1 MQTGVAIQTIIPMLL
16 LTGAGVLA
24 RRFEILRAGDD
35 RVLNAYL
42 YYFALPALFIADLSE
57 TSFDGPHLAF
67 ILANMLPALLALC
80 VFGILYFLLRFSK
93 GVLVLLIVSTVFGN
107 LNYFGIP
114 FVIFAFSS
122 QETENIAS
130 LTAAAAS
137 AAGVGLTIAALEL
150 YRLNTD
156 TIQTGARKILSNLLR
171 NPLILSV
178 VGGIILSVMG
188 VRIPQPL
195 SRPLHMMGV
204 TTAPVALFM
213 LGAFLY
219 GRRYKNIA
227 SASAL
232 AVLRMLFMPLIALL
246 LARAF
251 NVSGLELTIMV
262 LMHSMPVAVSLIVL
276 SERYDFYQETIASLV
291 LISSVS
297 AAFYL
302 HIGYLLLQLN

>member
-1 MQTGVAIQTIIPMLL
+1 MQTRVAVLTIIPMIL

-57 TSFDGPHLAF
+57 TSFDGPHLTV
-67 ILANMLPALLALC
+67 ILANMLPALMALG
-80 VFGILYFLLRFSK
+80 VFGILYFLLHFSK
-93 GVLVLLIVSTVFGN
+93 AVLVLLIVSTVFGN

-114 FVIFAFSS
+114 YVIIAFSS

-137 AAGVGLTIAALEL
+137 AVGVSLTIAALEL

-156 TIQTGARKILSNLLR
+156 TLRTGARKILSNLLQ
-171 NPLILSV
+171 NPLILSIA
-178 VGGIILSVMG
+178 GGFLLSVMG

-219 GRRYKNIA
+219 GRRYSNIA

-232 AVLRMLFMPLIALL
+232 AVLRMIFMPLIALL

-251 NVSGLELTIMV
+251 KVSGLDLTIMV

-276 SERYDFYQETIASLV
+276 SERYDFYRETIASLV
-291 LISSVS
+291 LISSAS
-297 AAFYL
+297 AVLYL
-302 HIGYLLLQLN
+302 PVWYLILQPD

>member
-1 MQTGVAIQTIIPMLL
+1 MQTRVAVLTIIPMLL

-57 TSFDGPHLAF
+57 TSFDGPHLTV
-67 ILANMLPALLALC
+67 ILANMLPALMALG
-80 VFGILYFLLRFSK
+80 VFGILYFLLHFSK
-93 GVLVLLIVSTVFGN
+93 AVLVLLIVSTVFGN

-114 FVIFAFSS
+114 YVIIAFSS

-137 AAGVGLTIAALEL
+137 AVGVSLTLAALEL

-156 TIQTGARKILSNLLR
+156 TIQTGARKILSNLLQ
-171 NPLILSV
+171 NPLILSIAS
-178 VGGIILSVMG
+178 GFLLSVMG

-219 GRRYKNIA
+219 GRSYSNIA

-232 AVLRMLFMPLIALL
+232 AVLRMIFMPLIALL

-251 NVSGLELTIMV
+251 KVSGLDLTIMV

-276 SERYDFYQETIASLV
+276 SERYNFYRETIASLV
-291 LISSVS
+291 LISSAS
-297 AAFYL
+297 AVLYL
-302 HIGYLLLQLN
+302 PVWYLILQPD

>member
-1 MQTGVAIQTIIPMLL
+1 MQFGAAVFTIIPMVLL
-16 LTGAGVLA
+16 AGAGVLA

-57 TSFDGPHLAF
+57 TAFDGPHLKF
-67 ILANMLPALLALC
+67 ILANFLPALLALG

-93 GVLVLLIVSTVFGN
+93 ATLVLLIVSTVHGN

-137 AAGVGLTIAALEL
+137 AVGVSMTIAAFEL
-150 YRLNTD
+150 YRLD
-156 TIQTGARKILSNLLR
+156 TTTFEKGTRKIISNLLK
-171 NPLILSV
+171 NPLILSISA
-178 VGGIILSVMG
+178 GFLLSVMG
-188 VRIPQPL
+188 IKIPQPL

-204 TTAPVALFM
+204 TTAPLAMFM

-219 GRRYKNIA
+219 GRRYNNIA

-232 AVLRMLFMPLIALL
+232 AVLRMIFMPLIALL

-251 NVSGLELTIMV
+251 NVSGLDLTIMV

-276 SERYDFYQETIASLV
+276 SERYDFYRETIASLV

-297 AAFYL
+297 AGIYL
-302 HIGYLLLQLN
+302 HAWYLVLQPR

>member
-1 MQTGVAIQTIIPMLL
+1 MQTQVAVHTIIPMLL

-24 RRFEILRAGDD
+24 RRFEILSAGDD

-57 TSFDGPHLAF
+57 TSFDGPHLTY
-67 ILANMLPALLALC
+67 ILANMLPALLALGI
-80 VFGILYFLLRFSK
+80 FGILYFLLHFSRA
-93 GVLVLLIVSTVFGN
+93 VLVLLIVSTSLGSFN
-107 LNYFGIP
+107 LFGIP

-122 QETENIAS
+122 QETENIAA

-137 AAGVGLTIAALEL
+137 AVGVSMTLAALEL

-156 TIQTGARKILSNLLR
+156 TIRTGARKILSNLLR
-171 NPLILSV
+171 NPLILSIA
-178 VGGIILSVMG
+178 GGCLLSIMG
-188 VRIPQPL
+188 VQIPQPL

-232 AVLRMLFMPLIALL
+232 TVLRMLFMPLIALM

-251 NVSGLELTIMV
+251 NVSGPDLTIMV
-262 LMHSMPVAVSLIVL
+262 LMHSMPVAVTLIVL
-276 SERYDFYQETIASLV
+276 SERYNFYRETIASLV

-297 AAFYL
+297 AVLYL
-302 HIGYLLLQLN
+302 PVWYLILQQK

>member
-1 MQTGVAIQTIIPMLL
+1 MQTRVAVLTIIPMLL

-57 TSFDGPHLAF
+57 TSLDGPHLTF
-67 ILANMLPALLALC
+67 ILANMLPALMALG
-80 VFGILYFLLRFSK
+80 VFGILYFLFHFSK
-93 GVLVLLIVSTVFGN
+93 AVLVLLIVSTVFGN

-114 FVIFAFSS
+114 YVIIAFSS

-137 AAGVGLTIAALEL
+137 AVGVSLTLAALEL

-171 NPLILSV
+171 NPLMLSIA
-178 VGGIILSVMG
+178 GGFLLSIMG

-219 GRRYKNIA
+219 GRRYSNIA

-232 AVLRMLFMPLIALL
+232 AVLRMIFMPLIALL

-251 NVSGLELTIMV
+251 KVSGLDLTIMV

-276 SERYDFYQETIASLV
+276 SERYNFYRETIASLV
-291 LISSVS
+291 LISSAS
-297 AAFYL
+297 AVLYL
-302 HIGYLLLQLN
+302 PVWYLILQTE

>member
-1 MQTGVAIQTIIPMLL
+1 MQTRVAVLTIIPMLL

-57 TSFDGPHLAF
+57 TSFDGPHLTF
-67 ILANMLPALLALC
+67 ILANMLPALMALG
-80 VFGILYFLLRFSK
+80 VFGILYFLFHFSK
-93 GVLVLLIVSTVFGN
+93 AVLVLLIVSTVFGN

-114 FVIFAFSS
+114 YVIIAFSS

-137 AAGVGLTIAALEL
+137 AVGVNLTIAALEL
-150 YRLNTD
+150 YQLNTG
-156 TIQTGARKILSNLLR
+156 TIRTGARKILSNLLQ
-171 NPLILSV
+171 NPLILSIASGV
-178 VGGIILSVMG
+178 LLSVMG

-219 GRRYKNIA
+219 GRRYSNIA

-232 AVLRMLFMPLIALL
+232 AVLRMIFMPLIALL

-251 NVSGLELTIMV
+251 KVSGLDLTIMV

-276 SERYDFYQETIASLV
+276 SERYNFYRETIASLV
-291 LISSVS
+291 LISSAS
-297 AAFYL
+297 AVLYL
-302 HIGYLLLQLN
+302 PVWYLILQPD

>member
-1 MQTGVAIQTIIPMLL
+1 MQTRVAVLTIIPMLL
-16 LTGAGVLA
+16 LTSAGVLA

-57 TSFDGPHLAF
+57 TSFDGPHLTF
-67 ILANMLPALLALC
+67 ILANMLPALMALG
-80 VFGILYFLLRFSK
+80 VFGILYFLFHFSK
-93 GVLVLLIVSTVFGN
+93 AVLVLLIVSTVFGN

-114 FVIFAFSS
+114 YVIIAFSS

-137 AAGVGLTIAALEL
+137 AVGVSLTLAALEL

-156 TIQTGARKILSNLLR
+156 TIQTGARKILSNLLQ
-171 NPLILSV
+171 NPLILSIA
-178 VGGIILSVMG
+178 GGFLLSVTG

-219 GRRYKNIA
+219 GRRYSNIA

-232 AVLRMLFMPLIALL
+232 AVLRMIFMPLIALL

-251 NVSGLELTIMV
+251 NVSGLDLTIMV

-276 SERYDFYQETIASLV
+276 SERYDFYRETIASLV

-297 AAFYL
+297 AGIYL
-302 HIGYLLLQLN
+302 HAWYLVLQPR

>member
-1 MQTGVAIQTIIPMLL
+1 MQTRVAVLTIIPMLL

-57 TSFDGPHLAF
+57 TSFDGPHLTF
-67 ILANMLPALLALC
+67 ILANMLPALMALG
-80 VFGILYFLLRFSK
+80 VFGILYFLFHFSK
-93 GVLVLLIVSTVFGN
+93 AVLVLLIVSTVFGN

-114 FVIFAFSS
+114 YVIIAFSS

-137 AAGVGLTIAALEL
+137 AVGVSLTLAALEL

-156 TIQTGARKILSNLLR
+156 TIQTGARKILSNLLQ
-171 NPLILSV
+171 NPLILSIA
-178 VGGIILSVMG
+178 GGFLLSVMG

-219 GRRYKNIA
+219 GRRYSNIA

-232 AVLRMLFMPLIALL
+232 AVLRMIFMPLIALL

-251 NVSGLELTIMV
+251 KVSGLDLTIMV

-276 SERYDFYQETIASLV
+276 SERYNFYRETIASLV
-291 LISSVS
+291 LISSAGAVL
-297 AAFYL
+297 YL
-302 HIGYLLLQLN
+302 PVWYLILQPD